1 MVFPPTTDDLC
12 GSAQEFARSSINA
25 HVSRKHH
32 LVALY
37 AGTSLEHLAKASLT
51 SRSPALIGELRGEDS
66 FRPLLLLLKIPAGS
80 TPPPR
85 RTVGLR
91 VALQRA
97 RLLVTSNASWD
108 HLMTLADMRDGT
120 VHAAANDEVEDQ
132 LMVAFVQHA
141 DALLADLGRER
152 GAFWGPQLDVA
163 DTLLAY
169 ASNRVAHRVQV
180 KLAAARANFAG
191 YDNANLL
198 QAIRQWAAVEALS
211 RDQAHTECPA
221 CRSEGVASGFRHVD
235 VSEHETDPSG
245 NILRPILTVW
255 FAAES
260 FACPVCG
267 LRLDSSAEMTA
278 AEMEETWD
286 EGPEQV
292 DEYSQPYNE
301 DEGYERRR
309 EEDRAAPD

>member
-66 FRPLLLLLKIPAGS
+66 FRPLLLLLKITAGS

-97 RLLVTSNASWD
+97 RLLVTSNANWD

-141 DALLADLGRER
+141 DALLADLSRGR

-163 DTLLAY
+163 DTLLAH

-191 YDNANLL
+191 YDTHLL

-221 CRSEGVASGFRHVD
+221 CSSQGVASGFRHVD
-235 VSEHETDPSG
+235 VSEHETDPNG

-255 FAAES
+255 FSAES
-260 FACPVCG
+260 FACAVCG

-278 AEMEETWD
+278 AGMEETWD

-292 DEYSQPYNE
+292 DDYSQPYDE
-301 DEGYERRR
+301 DEGYEHRR
-309 EEDRAAPD
+309 EEDRAARD